1 MRFMTLSSC
10 HFICIIYCFVWPMFQ
25 IVVKS
30 WVKKKERR
38 QREFYE
44 CQWWVWKE
52 PMIGDKSLSCG
63 AVATTE
69 RHLDE
74 CVTPRPCALLTTCT
88 VCLLPHTGLY
98 FRKTSAINPSNMCLN
113 DISPVCVCECLRPRD
128 EYMLRGWIEIN
139 GEKKKNATGRI

>member
-1 MRFMTLSSC
+1 
-10 HFICIIYCFVWPMFQ
+10 
-25 IVVKS
+25 
-30 WVKKKERR
+30 
-38 QREFYE
+38 
-44 CQWWVWKE
+44 
-52 PMIGDKSLSCG
+52 MIGDKSLSCG

-69 RHLDE
+69 RHLDV

-88 VCLLPHTGLY
+88 VRLLPHTGLY

-139 GEKKKNATGRI
+139 GGGGKCDGSDLEVQNVFEGQTSKETNHYGRLDSPSHRVLMTFCALILWS